1 MIYIA
6 YRSAILY
13 ETQCILYLDSFRSRS
28 PDLHKETQKN
38 IRLLTCD
45 SDVTASCHQDMARD
59 GFFEGQ
65 RASSTGNE
73 VRAEV
78 GEHPASFA

>member
-1 MIYIA
+1 MYTRYRMIYIA

-45 SDVTASCHQDMARD
+45 SDVTASCHQ
-59 GFFEGQ
+59 E
-65 RASSTGNE
+65 RASSTGHE